1 MERNETHCTHFP
13 LAGTRCTVRCAF
25 DPTAYALKSFLKTV
39 NILNDGERKKHTA
52 SVSLLPICNSR
63 PTAISSSNYIYIYT
77 HTHFLLLYTAFL
89 TRCIEVEL
97 EESHARDWKKRER
110 ESSKRTH
117 RRGRGRAFG
126 SKKRASA
133 RALAARGVCVRAH
146 ARARNIPRGRHT
158 RERGKVGRPDRVL
171 QAKEPRYVVAM
182 VVTEKSGVACG
193 H

>member
-52 SVSLLPICNSR
+52 SVSLLPIYNSR
-63 PTAISSSNYIYIYT
+63 PTAISSSNYIYT
-77 HTHFLLLYTAFL
+77 HTHIFFIRHFSLVASKLNSRNRMLATGKSAKGSP
-89 TRCIEVEL
+89 R
-97 EESHARDWKKRER
+97 RG
-110 ESSKRTH
+110 SSH

-133 RALAARGVCVRAH
+133 RALAARAVCVRAH

>member
-1 MERNETHCTHFP
+1 MRVRSDRIRSKIILKNCKYFERRREEKNTPHRSRSYQSIIH
-13 LAGTRCTVRCAF
+13 
-25 DPTAYALKSFLKTV
+25 DQ
-39 NILNDGERKKHTA
+39 
-52 SVSLLPICNSR
+52 LPYLPR
-63 PTAISSSNYIYIYT
+63 TIYIYT

-97 EESHARDWKKRER
+97 EESYARDWKKRER